1 MLLCM
6 LGSQAM
12 KFGLQ
17 SKIPVIYLYFEFSPR
32 LCQLTLP
39 FRLKLLKVLHK
50 TDLYFCV
57 FIIYIYTSDHEL
69 HLNSAS

>member
-17 SKIPVIYLYFEFSPR
+17 SKIPVVYLYFEFSPR

-39 FRLKLLKVLHK
+39 FRLKLLHK